1 MLSTLKLYIT
11 KNQNQCDR
19 LESVR
24 SSTPEICREKM
35 KQVFDVIM
43 NGTETDTQN
52 FIKDFKDEF
61 KSVPIE
67 DIAKTSGTD
76 DIEKYK
82 DRVTL
87 FRKGCPIHVRG
98 SILYN
103 HHLVQNKLHKRY
115 QQIQSGDKVK
125 LVYLKVPNPIQQNV
139 ISFPGILPKELELT
153 KYIDYDTQFDKVFLT
168 PIQGILD
175 ALGWSAEKVDT
186 IEDFFT

>member
-1 MLSTLKLYIT
+1 
-11 KNQNQCDR
+11 
-19 LESVR
+19 
-24 SSTPEICREKM
+24 M

-43 NGTETDTQN
+43 NGTESDTQI
-52 FIKDFKDEF
+52 FIKEFRDEF

-87 FRKGCPIHVRG
+87 FKKGCPIHVRG

-103 HHLVQNKLHKRY
+103 DYLKKKGLNKKFVS
-115 QQIQSGDKVK
+115 INSGDKVK
-125 LVYLKVPNPIQQNV
+125 LVYLKVPNPLQQNV
-139 ISFPGILPKELELT
+139 ISFPGVLPKEMELT
-153 KYIDYDTQFDKVFLT
+153 KYIDYDTQFSKVFLT

-175 ALGWSAEKVDT
+175 ALGWSAEKIDT